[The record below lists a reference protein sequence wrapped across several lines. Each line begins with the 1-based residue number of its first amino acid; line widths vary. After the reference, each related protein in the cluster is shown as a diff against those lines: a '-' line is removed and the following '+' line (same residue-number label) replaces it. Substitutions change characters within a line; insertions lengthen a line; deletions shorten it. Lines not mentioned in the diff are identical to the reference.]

1 MEFGQDFVLVAQEQ
15 AFGVAHVHGLFSLEN
30 ETGVTLTHI
39 SDEFFDLAG
48 EVGEKAGSGNQNGA
62 VSG

>member
-1 MEFGQDFVLVAQEQ
+1 
-15 AFGVAHVHGLFSLEN
+15 VAHVHGLFSLEN

-48 EVGEKAGSGNQNGA
+48 EVGEKAGSGNQNGSA
-62 VSG
+62 TG